1 MTPVHPRELEHQIER
16 RLDSLHREL
25 APRVTREDVATLG
38 RYHAD
43 RLLAHAT
50 VTDYV
55 PLLVYRATRD
65 DLLNGRRTPEPISA
79 AA

>member
-1 MTPVHPRELEHQIER
+1 MLPPHPHELEQQIAR
-16 RLDSLHREL
+16 RLDSLHGEL
-25 APRVTREDVATLG
+25 GSRVSRQDVATLG
-38 RYHAD
+38 RYHAE

-55 PLLVYRATRD
+55 PLLVYRATKE
-65 DLLNGRRTPEPISA
+65 DLLRGGRRPEPISA

>member
-1 MTPVHPRELEHQIER
+1 MPPLHPHELKQQIQR

-25 APRVTREDVATLG
+25 APHVTREDVATLG
-38 RYHAD
+38 RYHTA

-55 PLLVYRATRD
+55 PLLVYRATKE
-65 DLLNGRRTPEPISA
+65 DLLNGGRMPEPIPA